1 MSKKHP
7 TNPSIPA
14 NPHPV
19 QPPAGMP
26 QPRHRDDLGR
36 NALVNLLE
44 NIDGAQTM
52 KDAGKPQEEVIG
64 YVETAIAE
72 FKSTPGV
79 SCDGGAIFFGI
90 TLGRITLDVT
100 FSDDK
105 GEVSVTYMAKR
116 RD

>member
-1 MSKKHP
+1 MSKKP
-7 TNPSIPA
+7 TI
-14 NPHPV
+14 
-19 QPPAGMP
+19 P

-72 FKSTPGV
+72 FKATPGV
-79 SCDGGAIFFGI
+79 SCDGGAIFFLLWDHPR
-90 TLGRITLDVT
+90 THHP
-100 FSDDK
+100 
-105 GEVSVTYMAKR
+105 R
-116 RD
+116 RDVQ

>member
-1 MSKKHP
+1 MSKKP
-7 TNPSIPA
+7 TI
-14 NPHPV
+14 
-19 QPPAGMP
+19 P

-64 YVETAIAE
+64 YVENAVAE

-100 FSDDK
+100 FSDPA
-105 GEVSVTYMAKR
+105 GEMSITYMAKR

>member
-1 MSKKHP
+1 MSKP
-7 TNPSIPA
+7 NIPKA
-14 NPHPV
+14 NPKIV
-19 QPPAGMP
+19 PPTIP

-100 FSDDK
+100 FSDPA

>member
-1 MSKKHP
+1 MSKKP
-7 TNPSIPA
+7 TI
-14 NPHPV
+14 
-19 QPPAGMP
+19 P

-52 KDAGKPQEEVIG
+52 KDAGKPQDEVIG
-64 YVETAIAE
+64 YVEQAIAE

-100 FSDDK
+100 FSDPA
-105 GEVSVTYMAKR
+105 GEVSITYMAKR

>member
-1 MSKKHP
+1 MSKP
-7 TNPSIPA
+7 NIPKA
-14 NPHPV
+14 NPKV
-19 QPPAGMP
+19 VPPTIP

-44 NIDGAQTM
+44 NIDGAQIM

-64 YVETAIAE
+64 YVETAIGE

-100 FSDDK
+100 FSDPA
-105 GEVSVTYMAKR
+105 GELSVTYMAKR
-116 RD
+116 RA

>member
-1 MSKKHP
+1 MAKKP
-7 TNPSIPA
+7 TTPTTS
-14 NPHPV
+14 
-19 QPPAGMP
+19 P

-52 KDAGKPQEEVIG
+52 KDAGKPQDEVIG
-64 YVETAIAE
+64 YVEQAIAE

-100 FSDDK
+100 FSDPA

>member
-1 MSKKHP
+1 MAFS
-7 TNPSIPA
+7 
-14 NPHPV
+14 V
-19 QPPAGMP
+19 
-26 QPRHRDDLGR
+26 
-36 NALVNLLE
+36 
-44 NIDGAQTM
+44 IDSAAVYQCT
-52 KDAGKPQEEVIG
+52 GKPQEEVIG
-64 YVETAIAE
+64 YVETAIGE

>member
-1 MSKKHP
+1 MSKKP
-7 TNPSIPA
+7 TI
-14 NPHPV
+14 
-19 QPPAGMP
+19 P

-44 NIDGAQTM
+44 NIDGAQIM

-64 YVETAIAE
+64 YVEQAVAE

-100 FSDDK
+100 FSDPA
-105 GEVSVTYMAKR
+105 GELSITYMAKR